1 MNEIAVATES
11 LMPQTMKGKYEMAGV
26 LARSGLIPKGLDTA
40 EKVFVA
46 LQWGH
51 ELQLSP
57 MVAVNNVAVING
69 KPTLSADI
77 MSAVVKRSPEYGGI
91 EWIKNTDTEAECKIT
106 RILGNGKTESIISRF
121 TIEDAK
127 KAGLAGRDV
136 WQKYPRRMLKHR
148 CLSYGLKD
156 MFPDIL
162 AGLYTPEEMESTM
175 PEQPSERI
183 ITDIEPNSGEPIEQ
197 DSESVVQVDF
207 ENHTATT
214 IIEPT
219 QTDEYEQLKKVID
232 KYGDILKK
240 SSNSPTPYEQAMTA
254 LESGNA
260 DEMTNKY
267 LRCIKW
273 LGAQGVAVEV

>member
-1 MNEIAVATES
+1 MSEIAVKTEN

-51 ELQLSP
+51 ELNLSP

-91 EWIKNTDTEAECKIT
+91 EWLKNSDTEAECKIT

-175 PEQPSERI
+175 PEQPSPTEYVV
-183 ITDIEPNSGEPIEQ
+183 TGIEPNSGEPIETL
-197 DSESVVQVDF
+197 EAEVVEQ
-207 ENHTATT
+207 AT
-214 IIEPT
+214 
-219 QTDEYEQLKKVID
+219 EQSDVRSQLEKVLN
-232 KYGDILKK
+232 KYGELLKK
-240 SSNSPTPYEQAMTA
+240 SSQSPTPYETA
-254 LESGNA
+254 FAAVNNA
-260 DEMTNKY
+260 TDKEVDSVYT
-267 LRCIKW
+267 RCVVW
-273 LGAQGVAVEV
+273 LGKQGINVEV